1 MEATR
6 AERIAVIGAGL
17 MGHGIAQEF
26 AAAGKVVTLHDVS
39 PDLLRNVRAGIRE
52 NLEALG
58 RPSDV
63 AATLARI
70 RFTVDLAD
78 AVGDADVVIEAVT
91 ENLELKQHLFRDLDR
106 LCPPQTILAS
116 NTSSFLPSQLA
127 ELTQRADR
135 IAVAHYFNPPYLL
148 PLVEI
153 VRGESTSDET
163 VAVLR
168 ALLEGIGKS
177 PVVVQQELAGFIGN
191 RLQMALLRE
200 ALALVE
206 RGVASPADVDTVIRN
221 GFGRRLAVAGIFEI
235 FDIAGWD
242 TVLAAAEEIL
252 PTLEARP
259 DPAPLLR
266 AKVARGE
273 LGLKRGRGFYDW
285 TPEGAEAL
293 RERIRQL
300 LVMLGRQDAA
310 ARERGG
316 GPR

>member
-1 MEATR
+1 MQPTR

-26 AAAGKVVTLHDVS
+26 AAAGKVVTLHDLS
-39 PDLLRNVRAGIRE
+39 PDLLRHVRAGIRE

-58 RPSDV
+58 RTGDV

-91 ENLELKQHLFRDLDR
+91 ENLELKQRLFRDLDR
-106 LCPPQTILAS
+106 LCPPHTVLAS

-127 ELTQRADR
+127 ELTNRPDR
-135 IAVAHYFNPPYLL
+135 VAVAHYFNPPYLL

-153 VRGESTSDET
+153 VRGEATAEAT
-163 VAVLR
+163 VATLR
-168 ALLEGIGKS
+168 ELLLGIGKS
-177 PVVVQQELAGFIGN
+177 PVVVQRELPGFIGN
-191 RLQMALLRE
+191 RLQIALLRE

-206 RGVASPADVDTVIRN
+206 RGVASPEDVDTVIKN
-221 GFGRRLAVAGIFEI
+221 GFGRRLAVAGIFEV

-242 TVLAAAEEIL
+242 TVLAASEEIQ

-259 DPAPLLR
+259 DPSPLLR
-266 AKVARGE
+266 DKVARGE
-273 LGLKRGRGFYDW
+273 LGLKRGRGFYHW
-285 TPEGAEAL
+285 TPESADAL
-293 RERIRQL
+293 RERIRRAL
-300 LVMLGRQDAA
+300 LMLGRPDPDA
-310 ARERGG
+310 R
-316 GPR
+316 